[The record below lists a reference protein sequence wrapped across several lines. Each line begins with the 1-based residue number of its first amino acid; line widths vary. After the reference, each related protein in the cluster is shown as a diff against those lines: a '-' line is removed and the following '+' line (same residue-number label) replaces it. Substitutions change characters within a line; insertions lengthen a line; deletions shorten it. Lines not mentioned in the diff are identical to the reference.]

1 MQWNHF
7 DRVMKFN
14 KKIFRIIKYMSVR
27 NKLNKRIY
35 LLLYI
40 SYCEIFELQIY
51 LLQIYHICI

>member
-1 MQWNHF
+1 
-7 DRVMKFN
+7 
-14 KKIFRIIKYMSVR
+14 MSVR